1 MNTSCIILLLL
12 CLLHTS
18 SLSPHHRQQ
27 PRHGRPRHHGD
38 RQHIV
43 GGEEVNPPHSIPFQV
58 SLQLT
63 DWGDW
68 HFCGGSL
75 LTDKVVITAAHCC
88 YEQDLA
94 MVKVMAGKHDLY
106 AEEDTEQAAGI
117 ARADIHPQYDPWT
130 VKNDICLLTLDT
142 AFKITDAV
150 DVVRPAFTGETFSGS
165 GRVSGWGT
173 LEDGGV
179 SPDMLMSVVVELQ
192 EDSVCREVYGEE
204 AVVDSMLCAGGQDKD
219 ACQGDSGGPLV
230 CSTTPGGGYDVLCG
244 LVSWGL
250 GCGRVGY
257 PGVYTEVAAFK
268 NWIDGVLL
276 R

>member
-1 MNTSCIILLLL
+1 
-12 CLLHTS
+12 
-18 SLSPHHRQQ
+18 
-27 PRHGRPRHHGD
+27 
-38 RQHIV
+38 
-43 GGEEVNPPHSIPFQV
+43 
-58 SLQLT
+58 
-63 DWGDW
+63 
-68 HFCGGSL
+68 
-75 LTDKVVITAAHCC
+75 
-88 YEQDLA
+88 

-130 VKNDICLLTLDT
+130 VENDICLLTLDT
-142 AFKITDAV
+142 ALKITNAV

-219 ACQGDSGGPLV
+219 ACQVQSFLLEKYYGEDNYTHYDSLEDDIV
-230 CSTTPGGGYDVLCG
+230 NTDNSEINNNIENNDNIK
-244 LVSWGL
+244 
-250 GCGRVGY
+250 
-257 PGVYTEVAAFK
+257 GVFGIGTS
-268 NWIDGVLL
+268 LS
-276 R
+276 